1 MTVLIGMKLQAIHHF
16 EIGSSELVE
25 GVRLDDYTTWGKKA
39 GIRAQLL
46 DVKKRSL
53 EMDFVME
60 GDERSMH
67 VLNAVSPAVTCSLP
81 FSDYLCDRIRQ
92 FVNGSGWR

>member
-1 MTVLIGMKLQAIHHF
+1 MSELIGMKLQAIHHF
-16 EIGSSELVE
+16 QIGSSQLVE
-25 GVRLDDYTTWGKKA
+25 GVKLDDYTTWGKP

-53 EMDFVME
+53 EMGFVME